1 MQSNMPVELHE
12 TVGGRAAYIVNHK
25 ATWEIK

>member
-1 MQSNMPVELHE
+1 VVELHE
-12 TVGGRAAYIVNHK
+12 AVGGRSAVIVNHK

>member
-1 MQSNMPVELHE
+1 VKPLHD
-12 TVGGRAAYIVNHK
+12 TVDGLKASIVNHK